1 MPAIIHAI
9 KITCQH
15 MRITWENL
23 ANVRITN
30 LNKSFETLF
39 NTNFTISLYNMYMLL
54 LIDNTVWWQIPTWQC
69 QARSLECRSSSFT
82 ILTILPLAQSAE
94 GILLDSRNIVTVSK
108 PIKYCMHYYHLKI
121 IDTILSMCYV
131 HNHHL

>member
-23 ANVRITN
+23 ANVSITN
-30 LNKSFETLF
+30 INKSFETLF
-39 NTNFTISLYNMYMLL
+39 NTNFTTSLYNLYMLL
-54 LIDNTVWWQIPTWQC
+54 LIDNTVWWQIPTWQR
-69 QARSLECRSSSFT
+69 QTRSLECRSSSFT
-82 ILTILPLAQSAE
+82 ILTRLPLAQSAV
-94 GILLDSRNIVTVSK
+94 GILLDSRNIVTASK
-108 PIKYCMHYYHLKI
+108 PIKYCTHYYHLKI